1 MRSLFTVDYPDPNN
15 LLAQVWWSQEQG
27 FGRQDWSNNVFD
39 QLVDRAAAEMNTD
52 RRMALYRDAER
63 LLLEEAG
70 GVLLAHPLNL
80 ELRKPWLK
88 RLKINKAG
96 YSYFTWDNRVH
107 TNMYI
112 AKH

>member
-52 RRMALYRDAER
+52 RRMAIIPRCRTIA
-63 LLLEEAG
+63 AG
-70 GVLLAHPLNL
+70 GGRRGASGSP
-80 ELRKPWLK
+80 
-88 RLKINKAG
+88 A
-96 YSYFTWDNRVH
+96 
-107 TNMYI
+107 
-112 AKH
+112 